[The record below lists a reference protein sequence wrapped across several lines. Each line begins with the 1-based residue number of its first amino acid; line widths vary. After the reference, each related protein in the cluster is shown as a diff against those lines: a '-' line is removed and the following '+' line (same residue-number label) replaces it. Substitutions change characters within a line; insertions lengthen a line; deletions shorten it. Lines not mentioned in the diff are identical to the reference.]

1 MKNELLIKTNDWSH
15 MPAVV
20 SPAIARPEYAVEPQT
35 GSALDYWRILCRRK
49 LALILCGAIGLAGG
63 VAFTLLQTPMYRAKT
78 ALEIQEN
85 KDDAFASRL
94 LNPVAEQPAQT
105 DPLTDIQTQIR
116 LLQSKTLI
124 ERALIK
130 VNGSLPEEGQ
140 SQPAEAASPWLRL
153 LPTKEN
159 SHDSL
164 LEKTEKH
171 LKVSQ
176 SGQTRVVEVSFDAS
190 DPVMASRFANALTA
204 EFIEQNLQA
213 RWEMNRRTTDW
224 LVGQLDDLRSKL
236 RHSEDALQ
244 AYARQKG
251 LIYTGEKQSV
261 SEEKLRELQMELS
274 KAQADRVEKQSRAE
288 IAHSATSATV
298 PEVLNDSNLR
308 AIESNLTE
316 LHRQEAE
323 LGVTFKPDYAKA
335 KRLRAEIEALESTLN
350 AKRTQ
355 IVSRVDNEL
364 QESQRREQLLTT
376 AYAKQTRSVIDDSEK
391 SIQYDMLKH
400 EVDSNREVYQAML
413 QRVKESSI
421 ASAMKATNVR
431 VLDAAKPPARPY
443 KPTLPFNGGAGIACG
458 FLMGAA
464 VILVRTRTNA
474 NVQEPG
480 DAALLLGI
488 PELGVIPAAEID
500 RKQLSPVQPLLL
512 GEKLLEAPGAKT
524 LASPDNSPVLADS
537 FRSVLASILFAGAK
551 NRQRVLVVT
560 SANPGEGK
568 TTTVTNLAT
577 TLANMNRRVLLID
590 GDIRSPRLH
599 SMFGLDNSVGL
610 TNVLQNIALQEKP
623 KIDGVIQ
630 ETSIPNL
637 HILTSGPAVQAGAD
651 LLFSA
656 SMPAL
661 IARYR
666 EEYSMVLIDTPP
678 MLLMPDAR
686 VLARVADGV
695 VLIARSG
702 RTGRDAIQ
710 AAYRRFV
717 EDNTSVVGVVL
728 NDWNAKMSPN
738 NYYGG
743 YANYKDSAAG
753 QPAAVVTPAG
763 A

>member
-1 MKNELLIKTNDWSH
+1 

-20 SPAIARPEYAVEPQT
+20 SPVIPRPEFAVEPQT
-35 GSALDYWRILCRRK
+35 GSVLDYWRILCRRK

-63 VAFTLLQTPMYRAKT
+63 VAFTLMQTPMYRAST
-78 ALEIQEN
+78 SLEIQDN
-85 KDDAFASRL
+85 KNDTFASRL
-94 LNPVAEQPAQT
+94 LNPVPEQAPA
-105 DPLTDIQTQIR
+105 DPLSDIPTQIR

-124 ERALIK
+124 ERALSK
-130 VNGSLPEEGQ
+130 VNGPLVEEGQ
-140 SQPAEAASPWLRL
+140 SQPAETASWHRL
-153 LPTKEN
+153 LPSKDN
-159 SHDSL
+159 GPDSL
-164 LEKTEKH
+164 VEKTEKR

-176 SGQTRVVEVSFDAS
+176 SGQTRVVEVSFDAT
-190 DPVMASRFANALTA
+190 DPVMASRFTNALTA
-204 EFIEQNLQA
+204 EFIDQNLQA
-213 RWEMNRRTTDW
+213 RWEMNRKTTDW
-224 LVGQLDDLRSKL
+224 LVGQLDDLRTKL

-251 LIYTGEKQSV
+251 LIYTGDKQSV

-274 KAQADRVEKQSRAE
+274 KAQADRVEKQSRSE
-288 IAHSATSATV
+288 IAHTATTSTV

-308 AIESNLTE
+308 AIETNLTE

-335 KRLRAEIEALESTLN
+335 KRLRAEIEALESTLQ
-350 AKRTQ
+350 AKRSQ
-355 IVSRVDNEL
+355 IVDRVDNEL
-364 QESQRREQLLTT
+364 QESQRREQLLTA
-376 AYAKQTRSVIDDSEK
+376 AYAKQTRSVVDDSEK

-400 EVDSNREVYQAML
+400 EVDTNRQIYQTML

-421 ASAMKATNVR
+421 ASAMKVTNVR
-431 VLDAAKPPARPY
+431 VLDAAKPPAHPY
-443 KPTLPFNGGAGIACG
+443 KPTLPLNGGAGTACG
-458 FLMGAA
+458 LLLGAA
-464 VILVRTRTNA
+464 VVLVRSRTNA

-480 DAALLLGI
+480 DAAMLLGI
-488 PELGVIPAAEID
+488 PELGVIPAAELG

-512 GEKLLEAPGAKT
+512 GEKLLEAPGTKAA
-524 LASPDNSPVLADS
+524 ASMGNSPALADS

-551 NRQRVLVVT
+551 QRQRVLVVT

-577 TLANMNRRVLLID
+577 TLANMNRKVLLID

-599 SMFGLDNSVGL
+599 GVFGLDNSVGL
-610 TNVLQNIALQEKP
+610 TNALQRIAIQEAP
-623 KIDGVIQ
+623 KIDDFIQ

-637 HILTSGPAVQAGAD
+637 HVLTSGPAVQAGAD

-656 SMPAL
+656 AMPAL

-666 EEYSMVLIDTPP
+666 EEYSMILIDTPP

-702 RTGRDAIQ
+702 RTGREAIQ

-717 EDNTSVVGVVL
+717 EDHTPVVGVVL
-728 NDWNAKMSPN
+728 NDWNAKTSAN
-738 NYYGG
+738 NYYGN
-743 YANYKDSAAG
+743 YAYYKDAAAG
-753 QPAAVVTPAG
+753 QPAAVVTPAR